1 MSFTKT
7 TLKRMAKTFIQAF
20 IAYLCVN
27 IAVVDFNSD
36 KDVLKQGLI
45 GLCVSALAAGIAA
58 VMNLEKKE
66 LEVFEEVE
74 TDDIITE
81 DEK

>member
-1 MSFTKT
+1 MTFTKT

-20 IAYLCVN
+20 LAYLCVN

-45 GLCVSALAAGIAA
+45 GLGVSALAAGLAA

-66 LEVFEEVE
+66 LEVFEETP
-74 TDDIITE
+74 TDEFTTE